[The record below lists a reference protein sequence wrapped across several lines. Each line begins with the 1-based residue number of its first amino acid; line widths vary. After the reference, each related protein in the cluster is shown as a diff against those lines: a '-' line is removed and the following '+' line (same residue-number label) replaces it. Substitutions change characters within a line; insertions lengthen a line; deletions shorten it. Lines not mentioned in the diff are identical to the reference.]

1 MEKNNSNGN
10 AKGPTS
16 PYTMA
21 KTQTWLFESS
31 SKTLRTQQTAES
43 KNRQPRGRTS
53 AGPLLASSPSGALAG
68 ILPEWRPCWHPP
80 QAEASTL
87 TWRAGRQLPASS
99 CATGD
104 RTGFTD
110 QDSLVIL
117 FFALTYRMHP

>member
-53 AGPLLASSPSGALAG
+53 AGPLLASSPSGGIDTDLEGREAAAGLILRYRGQNRLHGPGLAG
-68 ILPEWRPCWHPP
+68 HFIFCPDLQNAPVTNNGE
-80 QAEASTL
+80 
-87 TWRAGRQLPASS
+87 
-99 CATGD
+99 
-104 RTGFTD
+104 
-110 QDSLVIL
+110 
-117 FFALTYRMHP
+117 